1 MDEHRDL
8 SPVVKR
14 TRARLRLLDSKLW
27 KLIRRYYSSA
37 VIVLFLIGLALAAWS
52 VLIEPAMLKVTR
64 ADLTPQRW
72 PKELEGFKVVAISDI
87 HAGSPFI
94 NMAKLEQIV
103 ELANSQDPDL
113 TVLLGDYVIQSVP
126 GGSFISPIDF
136 APVLGKL
143 KSRTGVYAI
152 LGNHDWH
159 YGGAAVKK
167 AFEDAGI
174 SVIDNSHREIS
185 FRGATFN
192 LVGIGDCF
200 TAHDNLKKAYEGIDI
215 GKATINITHTPDVFV
230 RLPEW
235 ADIMFAGHTHGGQ
248 VNLPVLGPV
257 TANRRFG
264 SDLVY
269 GHVVSGDRHI
279 VISAGLGTSI
289 LPVRF
294 MRPPEVVDLV
304 ISGPPVATS

>member
-1 MDEHRDL
+1 M
-8 SPVVKR
+8 VKR

-248 VNLPVLGPV
+248 VNLPFVGRLVIPSNFGQ
-257 TANRRFG
+257 RFAI
-264 SDLVY
+264 
-269 GHVVSGDRHI
+269 GHVREGDRDLYVTSGI
-279 VISAGLGTSI
+279 GTSI
-289 LPVRF
+289 LPIRF
-294 MRPPEVVDLV
+294 RVPPEIAVVTL
-304 ISGPPVATS
+304 SAGR

>member
-1 MDEHRDL
+1 MDEHKDL

-64 ADLTPQRW
+64 ADLAPQRW

-103 ELANSQDPDL
+103 QLANSQDPDL

-248 VNLPVLGPV
+248 VNLPFVGRLVIPSNFGQ
-257 TANRRFG
+257 RFAI
-264 SDLVY
+264 
-269 GHVVSGDRHI
+269 GHVREGDRDLYVTSGI
-279 VISAGLGTSI
+279 GTSI
-289 LPVRF
+289 LPIRF
-294 MRPPEVVDLV
+294 RVPPEIAVVTL
-304 ISGPPVATS
+304 SAGR